1 MYLDNE
7 TDELLDILKSAEKL
21 KEIEFIK
28 ACPYAKKPTRLL
40 KKVCTLAPAELDLE
54 SISVDN
60 EDFYGKYAVNVDL
73 FVPYEFGSPVAFDD
87 MENIV
92 RCVMDERVC
101 AIKLSSVSRQTD
113 AECYKIRATF
123 TFSLAYSKEA

>member
-7 TDELLDILKSAEKL
+7 TDELLDILKSAENL
-21 KEIEFIK
+21 KGIEFIK

-113 AECYKIRATF
+113 AECYKIRAIF

>member
-7 TDELLDILKSAEKL
+7 TDELLDILKSAENL
-21 KEIEFIK
+21 KGIEFIK

-73 FVPYEFGSPVAFDD
+73 FVPYEFGSPVAFDV

-101 AIKLSSVSRQTD
+101 AIKLSSISRESS